1 MVNSLRLDDSDLVPV
16 DYGDLLEKIL
26 EVLQGKNPF
35 SLSDDRRRLIVDI
48 DAIAADVAKIE
59 VRKPLGSFERQAD
72 CATVNFPQE
81 VEEHFG
87 DRIKQIKECLR
98 QHLESKLPQNASI
111 QKFVNSLITPLN
123 SPDFRGN
130 GKELGFKYDFGKR
143 HPSLEKEK
151 LTLQSLDSGSHATLK
166 LHKLTIA
173 VRNTDVFEQQLK
185 EGLENYIS
193 ENADTNDD
201 RQELNHRLDEMVKN
215 PDSDF
220 HKLIRLVDK
229 ETLGKLNKEAKITYL
244 EYLLEHIRASST
256 DTVGIIYLEDL
267 IRRLRLLEKYINDS
281 SKADGEYEVNY
292 AGFRFNYR
300 EIFARAEVLDALPII
315 PIVAGYLGESTDTP
329 QSERK
334 FIFGLKIKFNNPV
347 QARGGKEAFEY
358 YLNLLNPD
366 SEEHQAAIGE
376 DSIDSITETFARKV
390 LRIALLYY
398 FVFASRHD
406 PLAQNYDAE
415 AELNHHPIA
424 IFEQRVLPVLQGSDD
439 EAKRELFRNF
449 IEGFKKFNIKHKISH
464 LKKMLKGFL
473 ERQTILPSRTETR
486 HVNLKMGLLED
497 IDNILTNCKFFNDI
511 MERNYKQTL
520 HYIAVEPA
528 TLSETAI
535 CQLPV
540 NITIE
545 DVRYFPTDERQ
556 TFSMEYNIEGVDVLP
571 ILSAPKAQRS
581 RDIYKYHFN
590 TKLVLFPYDD
600 RRLDSGEKGLQP
612 AAAFVYKFTM
622 LLLSYICM
630 RILLENKAENLFIP
644 MARLHEGVH
653 KHPSPS
659 EEFMANVS
667 KTLSHILSEKH
678 RSTSQGFRI
687 RERVDGF
694 HVRNGLTSMYS
705 ILPKKFRFDN
715 VQLSPELDK
724 LAIIVVSS
732 RDSDAKKGNQNRF
745 QRQASL
751 IGEVVGIN
759 QLNDSTIQVEMLK
772 TFSEN
777 YSVSRLY
784 TEPVIL
790 EDVMSQL
797 YQQGYRNFAYISQA
811 PYMSTLHI
819 TKTEEDEEMS
829 FMSKK
834 LLRTLKGERR
844 DIKIYPMFFDKYFV
858 RSFLGDKGKSFYI
871 QDAMELESLSAKG
884 NQQAVM
890 FFNLFNGIKVKQ
902 PGEKN
907 FYNGVISYST
917 LLHIYDGI
925 LDDQD
930 LHQGLI
936 YDGEIKDTLLHY
948 LTLFHFSRY
957 EALHNISLKLDPYER
972 IIGDDSVGALSV
984 FNHAGGNAEFNSL
997 AFLNKVREVL
1007 SVTEEGTK

>member
-1 MVNSLRLDDSDLVPV
+1 MNILRLDENDLVPV

-26 EVLQGKNPF
+26 EILQANNPF
-35 SLSDDRRRLIVDI
+35 NVSDDCRRLIVDI
-48 DAIAADVAKIE
+48 DAIAADIAKIE
-59 VRKPLGSFERQAD
+59 VRQPLGSFERLAD
-72 CATVNFPQE
+72 AATVNFPQE
-81 VEEHFG
+81 VEENFG
-87 DRIKQIKECLR
+87 DRVRQIKECLR
-98 QHLESKLPQNASI
+98 QHLESKLPQNDSI
-111 QKFVNSLITPLN
+111 EKFVASLITPLN
-123 SPDFRGN
+123 SPSFRGS
-130 GKELGFKYDFGKR
+130 GQELGFKYDFGKR
-143 HPSLEKEK
+143 HTPLEKEK
-151 LTLQSLDSGSHATLK
+151 LTLQRLDSGSHATLK

-173 VRNTDVFEQQLK
+173 VRNTDIFQQQLK
-185 EGLENYIS
+185 DGLENYIR
-193 ENADTNDD
+193 ENAENSDD
-201 RQELNHRLDEMVKN
+201 RQELNHCLDEMVKN

-229 ETLGKLNKEAKITYL
+229 ETLGQLNKEAKITYL
-244 EYLLEHIRASST
+244 EYLLEHIRASSA
-256 DTVGIIYLEDL
+256 DTVGIIYLQDL
-267 IRRLRLLEKYINDS
+267 IRRIRLIEQFINDS

-315 PIVAGYLGESTDTP
+315 SIVEGYLGESTDTP

-334 FIFGLKIKFNNPV
+334 FIFALKVKFNNPV
-347 QARGGKEAFEY
+347 QSLGGKEVFEY

-366 SEEHQAAIGE
+366 SEEHQAEIAE
-376 DSIDSITETFARKV
+376 DSLTETFARKV
-390 LRIALLYY
+390 LKIALLYH
-398 FVFASRHD
+398 FVFASPHNPETENYNPELELD
-406 PLAQNYDAE
+406 FNPL
-415 AELNHHPIA
+415 PG
-424 IFEQRVLPVLQGSDD
+424 FEKLIKDVLSRDND
-439 EAKRELFRNF
+439 EIKKRLFRNF
-449 IEGFKKFNIKHKISH
+449 VTRFKEVNVKHKINR
-464 LKKMLKGFL
+464 LKELLKNFL
-473 ERQTILPSRTETR
+473 KQQTILPSRTETR
-486 HVNLKMGLLED
+486 HVNLKMGLVED
-497 IDNILTNCKFFNDI
+497 IENILTTKKFFNDI
-511 MERNYKQTL
+511 MDRNYKQTL
-520 HYIAVEPA
+520 HYIAVEQP
-528 TLSETAI
+528 TVNEKSI

-571 ILSAPKAQRS
+571 VLSAPKADRS
-581 RDIYKYHFN
+581 RDIYKDHFN
-590 TKLVLFPYDD
+590 TKLFLFPYDD
-600 RRLDSGEKGLQP
+600 KRLESGDKGLQS

-644 MARLHEGVH
+644 MARLHEGDP

-659 EEFMANVS
+659 EEFMAKLS

-687 RERVDGF
+687 RERVDSF
-694 HVRNGLTSMYS
+694 RVRNGLSSMYS

-732 RDSDAKKGNQNRF
+732 RDSDARRGNQNRF

-759 QLNDSTIQVEMLK
+759 RLDDTTIQVEMLK

-819 TKTEEDEEMS
+819 TKTDEDEEMS

-871 QDAMELESLSAKG
+871 QDTMELESLSAKG

-948 LTLFHFSRY
+948 LTIFHFSRY
-957 EALHNISLKLDPYER
+957 EACHNISLKLDPYER
-972 IIGDDSVGALSV
+972 IIGDNSVGALSI
-984 FNHAGGNAEFNSL
+984 FPHAGGSAEFNSL

-1007 SVTEEGTK
+1007 SVTKGGTK

>member
-1 MVNSLRLDDSDLVPV
+1 M
-16 DYGDLLEKIL
+16 
-26 EVLQGKNPF
+26 
-35 SLSDDRRRLIVDI
+35 
-48 DAIAADVAKIE
+48 
-59 VRKPLGSFERQAD
+59 
-72 CATVNFPQE
+72 
-81 VEEHFG
+81 
-87 DRIKQIKECLR
+87 
-98 QHLESKLPQNASI
+98 
-111 QKFVNSLITPLN
+111 
-123 SPDFRGN
+123 
-130 GKELGFKYDFGKR
+130 
-143 HPSLEKEK
+143 
-151 LTLQSLDSGSHATLK
+151 
-166 LHKLTIA
+166 
-173 VRNTDVFEQQLK
+173 
-185 EGLENYIS
+185 
-193 ENADTNDD
+193 
-201 RQELNHRLDEMVKN
+201 
-215 PDSDF
+215 
-220 HKLIRLVDK
+220 
-229 ETLGKLNKEAKITYL
+229 

-256 DTVGIIYLEDL
+256 DTIGIIYLEDL
-267 IRRLRLLEKYINDS
+267 IRRIRLLENFINDS
-281 SKADGEYEVNY
+281 SKADGKYEVNY

-347 QARGGKEAFEY
+347 QARGGQEPFEY

-366 SEEHQAAIGE
+366 SEEHQAEIAE
-376 DSIDSITETFARKV
+376 DSITETFARKV

-398 FVFASRHD
+398 FVFASRSD

-415 AELNHHPIA
+415 AELNYHPIA
-424 IFEQRVLPVLQGSDD
+424 IFEQRVLPVLQDSDD
-439 EAKRELFRNF
+439 EAKRELFRNL
-449 IEGFKKFNIKHKISH
+449 IKGFKQFNIKRKINH
-464 LKKMLKGFL
+464 LKELLKTFL
-473 ERQTILPSRTETR
+473 KQKTILPSRTETR
-486 HVNLKMGLLED
+486 HINLKMGLLEN
-497 IDNILTNCKFFNDI
+497 IDNILTTGKFFNDI

-520 HYIAVEPA
+520 HYIAVEPP
-528 TLSETAI
+528 TVSETAI

-571 ILSAPKAQRS
+571 IASVPES
-581 RDIYKYHFN
+581 RMSVYNDFFKQYK
-590 TKLVLFPYDD
+590 LLLFRYNN
-600 RRLDSGEKGLQP
+600 RRLDSGDQGLQP
-612 AAAFVYKFTM
+612 AATFVYKFTM
-622 LLLSYICM
+622 LLLSYICLK
-630 RILLENKAENLFIP
+630 ILLDNTAKNLFIP
-644 MARLHEGVH
+644 MVRLHEGDK
-653 KHPSPS
+653 KHRSPS
-659 EEFMANVS
+659 EEFMAEVS
-667 KTLSHILSEKH
+667 KTLSHILSEKN

-694 HVRNGLTSMYS
+694 RVRNGLSSMYS

-715 VQLSPELDK
+715 VQLSPELDN

-751 IGEVVGIN
+751 IGEVIGIN
-759 QLNDSTIQVEMLK
+759 QLDDTTIQVEMLK

-777 YSVSRLY
+777 YSVSCLY

-790 EDVMSQL
+790 EDIMSQL

-819 TKTEEDEEMS
+819 TKTEEDEELS

-890 FFNLFNGIKVKQ
+890 FFNLFNGITVKQ

-925 LDDQD
+925 MDDQD

-957 EALHNISLKLDPYER
+957 EARQKISLKLDPYER

-984 FNHAGGNAEFNSL
+984 FRHAGGSAEFNSL
-997 AFLNKVREVL
+997 AFLNKVRELLNVGDGGMQ
-1007 SVTEEGTK
+1007 S

>member
-1 MVNSLRLDDSDLVPV
+1 MNILRLDNSDLVPV
-16 DYGDLLEKIL
+16 DYGDLLDKIL
-26 EVLQGKNPF
+26 EVLQGSNPF
-35 SLSDDRRRLIVDI
+35 KISDDRRRLIVDI
-48 DAIAADVAKIE
+48 DAIAAEFAKLE
-59 VRKPLGSFERQAD
+59 VRKPLGSFEPFAEV
-72 CATVNFPQE
+72 ATVNFPAE
-81 VEEHFG
+81 VDDHFCA
-87 DRIKQIKECLR
+87 RVRQIKECLR
-98 QHLESKLPQNASI
+98 QHLESKFPPNDSI
-111 QKFVNSLITPLN
+111 EKFVASLITPLN
-123 SPDFRGN
+123 SPSFRGS
-130 GKELGFKYDFGKR
+130 GQELGFKYDFGKR
-143 HPSLEKEK
+143 HTSLEKEK
-151 LTLQSLDSGSHATLK
+151 LTLQRLDSVSHATLK

-173 VRNTDVFEQQLK
+173 VRNTDIFQQQLK
-185 EGLENYIS
+185 DGLENYIR
-193 ENADTNDD
+193 ENAENSDD

-229 ETLGKLNKEAKITYL
+229 ETLGQLNKEAKITYL
-244 EYLLEHIRASST
+244 EYLLEYIRASST
-256 DTVGIIYLEDL
+256 DTVGIIYLQDL
-267 IRRLRLLEKYINDS
+267 IRRLRLIEQFINDS
-281 SKADGEYEVNY
+281 SKAHGEYEVNY

-315 PIVAGYLGESTDTP
+315 SIVEGYLGESTDTP

-334 FIFGLKIKFNNPV
+334 FMFALKVKFNNPV
-347 QARGGKEAFEY
+347 QSLGGKEVFEY

-366 SEEHQAAIGE
+366 SEEHQAEIAE
-376 DSIDSITETFARKV
+376 DSITETFARKV
-390 LRIALLYY
+390 LKIALLYH
-398 FVFASRHD
+398 FVFASPHNPETENYNPELELD
-406 PLAQNYDAE
+406 FNPL
-415 AELNHHPIA
+415 PG
-424 IFEQRVLPVLQGSDD
+424 FEKLIKDVLSRDND
-439 EAKRELFRNF
+439 EIKKRLFRNF
-449 IEGFKKFNIKHKISH
+449 VTRFKEVNVKHKINR
-464 LKKMLKGFL
+464 LKELLKNFL
-473 ERQTILPSRTETR
+473 KQQTILPSRTETR
-486 HVNLKMGLLED
+486 HVNLKRGLVED
-497 IDNILTNCKFFNDI
+497 IDNILTTGKFFNDI
-511 MERNYKQTL
+511 MDRNYKQTL
-520 HYIAVEPA
+520 HYIAVEQP
-528 TLSETAI
+528 TVNERSI

-556 TFSMEYNIEGVDVLP
+556 TFSMEYNIEGVEVLP
-571 ILSAPKAQRS
+571 VLSAPKANRS
-581 RDIYKYHFN
+581 REIYNQHFQ
-590 TKLVLFPYDD
+590 TKLVLFPYED
-600 RRLDSGEKGLQP
+600 RRLDSGDKGLQP

-622 LLLSYICM
+622 LLLSYICL
-630 RILLENKAENLFIP
+630 RILLENAAKNLFIP
-644 MARLHEGVH
+644 MVRLHEGDH
-653 KHPSPS
+653 NHPSPS
-659 EEFMANVS
+659 EEFMAKLS
-667 KTLSHILSEKH
+667 KTLSHILSEQH

-687 RERVDGF
+687 RKKIDNFRI
-694 HVRNGLTSMYS
+694 RNGLSSMYS

-732 RDSDAKKGNQNRF
+732 RDSEAIKGNQNRF
-745 QRQASL
+745 LRQASF

-759 QLNDSTIQVEMLK
+759 RLDDTTIQVEMLK

-784 TEPVIL
+784 TEPLIL
-790 EDVMSQL
+790 EDAMSQL

-819 TKTEEDEEMS
+819 TKTEEDEELS

-844 DIKIYPMFFDKYFV
+844 DIKIYPLFFDKYFV

-890 FFNLFNGIKVKQ
+890 FFNLFNGITVKQ
-902 PGEKN
+902 SGEKN

-948 LTLFHFSRY
+948 ITLFHFSRY
-957 EALHNISLKLDPYER
+957 EARHNISLKLDPYER

-984 FNHAGGNAEFNSL
+984 FRHADGSAEFNSL
-997 AFLNKVREVL
+997 AFLNKVRDVL
-1007 SVTEEGTK
+1007 SVTEGGTK

>member
-1 MVNSLRLDDSDLVPV
+1 MVNILGLGGDDLVPV
-16 DYGDLLEKIL
+16 DYGDLLDKIFD
-26 EVLQGKNPF
+26 VLQGKNPF
-35 SLSDDRRRLIVDI
+35 SVSGDSRRLIVDI

-59 VRKPLGSFERQAD
+59 VRKPLGSFERFAD
-72 CATVNFPQE
+72 SATVNFPPE

-87 DRIKQIKECLR
+87 DRVRQIKECLR
-98 QHLESKLPQNASI
+98 QQLESKLPQNASLE
-111 QKFVNSLITPLN
+111 KFVASLITPLN
-123 SPDFRGN
+123 SPSFRGN
-130 GKELGFKYDFGKR
+130 GQELGFKYDFGKR
-143 HPSLEKEK
+143 HTSLEKEK
-151 LTLQSLDSGSHATLK
+151 LTLQRLDSGSHATLK

-173 VRNTDVFEQQLK
+173 VRNTDIFEQQLK
-185 EGLENYIS
+185 EGLENYIR
-193 ENADTNDD
+193 EKADTSED

-215 PDSDF
+215 QDSDF

-267 IRRLRLLEKYINDS
+267 IRRIRLIEAYINDS
-281 SKADGEYEVNY
+281 SKADGDYEVNY

-315 PIVAGYLGESTDTP
+315 PIVAGYLGESTDKP

-334 FIFGLKIKFNNPV
+334 FIFGLKVKFNNPV
-347 QARGGKEAFEY
+347 QSLGGKEVFEY

-366 SEEHQAAIGE
+366 SEEHQAEIAE
-376 DSIDSITETFARKV
+376 DSITETFARKV
-390 LRIALLYY
+390 LKIALLYY
-398 FVFASRHD
+398 FVFASRYN
-406 PLAQNYDAE
+406 PLAQNYDPE
-415 AELNHHPIA
+415 AELNHQPIA

-449 IEGFKKFNIKHKISH
+449 IKGFKQFNIKHKITH
-464 LKKMLKGFL
+464 LKRMLKSFL

-497 IDNILTNCKFFNDI
+497 IDNILTTGKFFNDI
-511 MERNYKQTL
+511 MERKYKQTL
-520 HYIAVEPA
+520 HYIAVEQP
-528 TLSETAI
+528 TVSETAI

-571 ILSAPKAQRS
+571 ILSAPKADRS
-581 RDIYKYHFN
+581 REIYNKHFQ
-590 TKLVLFPYDD
+590 TKLVLFPYED
-600 RRLDSGEKGLQP
+600 RRLDSGDKGLQP
-612 AAAFVYKFTM
+612 AEAFVYKFTM
-622 LLLSYICM
+622 LLLSYICLK
-630 RILLENKAENLFIP
+630 ILLENAAKNLFIP
-644 MARLHEGVH
+644 MARLHEGDH

-659 EEFMANVS
+659 EVFMANLS
-667 KTLSHILSEKH
+667 KTLSHILSEKQ

-694 HVRNGLTSMYS
+694 HVRNGLSSMYS

-759 QLNDSTIQVEMLK
+759 QLDDSTIQVEMLK

-777 YSVSRLY
+777 YSVSHLY

-811 PYMSTLHI
+811 PYMSKLHI
-819 TKTEEDEEMS
+819 TKTEEDEELS

-844 DIKIYPMFFDKYFV
+844 DIKIYPMFFDKYYV
-858 RSFLGDKGKSFYI
+858 RSFLGDQGKSSYI
-871 QDAMELESLSAKG
+871 QDAMELSSLFTDTS
-884 NQQAVM
+884 QQAVM
-890 FFNLFNGIKVKQ
+890 FFNLFNGIRVRE
-902 PGEKN
+902 EKN

-917 LLHIYDGI
+917 LLNIYQGI

-930 LHQGLI
+930 IRQGLI

-948 LTLFHFSRY
+948 LTIFHFSRY
-957 EALHNISLKLDPYER
+957 EARQQISLKLDPYSH
-972 IIGDDSVGALSV
+972 IIGDDSVGNLSI
-984 FNHAGGNAEFNSL
+984 FSHAGGSAEFNSL

-1007 SVTEEGTK
+1007 IVTDGGTK

>member
-1 MVNSLRLDDSDLVPV
+1 MNSLTLGDSDLVPV
-16 DYGDLLEKIL
+16 DYGDLLDKIL
-26 EVLQGKNPF
+26 EVLQGNNPF
-35 SLSDDRRRLIVDI
+35 NISDDRRRLIVDI
-48 DAIAADVAKIE
+48 DAIAADVAKMQ
-59 VRKPLGSFERQAD
+59 VRTPLGSYERQAD
-72 CATVNFPQE
+72 AATVNFPPE
-81 VEEHFG
+81 VEERFG
-87 DRIKQIKECLR
+87 DRVRQIKECLR
-98 QHLESKLPQNASI
+98 QHLESKLPQNDSI
-111 QKFVNSLITPLN
+111 EKFVASLITPLN
-123 SPDFRGN
+123 SPSFRGS
-130 GKELGFKYDFGKR
+130 GQELGFKYDFGKR
-143 HPSLEKEK
+143 HTSLEKEK
-151 LTLQSLDSGSHATLK
+151 LTLQRLDSGSHATLK

-173 VRNTDVFEQQLK
+173 VRNTDIFEQELK
-185 EGLENYIS
+185 EGLENYINEKA
-193 ENADTNDD
+193 ENSDD
-201 RQELNHRLDEMVKN
+201 RQELSHFLDEMVKN

-256 DTVGIIYLEDL
+256 DTIGIIYLEDL

-358 YLNLLNPD
+358 HLNRLNPD

-424 IFEQRVLPVLQGSDD
+424 IFEQRVLPILQGSDD

-449 IEGFKKFNIKHKISH
+449 IEGFKKFNIRHKISH

-486 HVNLKMGLLED
+486 HVTLKMGLLEN
-497 IDNILTNCKFFNDI
+497 IDNMTNGKFFNDI

-520 HYIAVEPA
+520 HYVAVEQPTVSA
-528 TLSETAI
+528 TAI

-571 ILSAPKAQRS
+571 VLSAPKAQRS
-581 RDIYKYHFN
+581 RDIYKDHFN

-600 RRLDSGEKGLQP
+600 KRLESGDKGLQS

-644 MARLHEGVH
+644 MARLHEGDP

-659 EEFMANVS
+659 EEFMAKVS

-687 RERVDGF
+687 RERVDSFRVG
-694 HVRNGLTSMYS
+694 NGLSSMYS

-732 RDSDAKKGNQNRF
+732 RDSDARRGNQNRF

-759 QLNDSTIQVEMLK
+759 QLDDTTIQVEMLK

-871 QDAMELESLSAKG
+871 QDTMELESLSAKG

-948 LTLFHFSRY
+948 LTIFHFSRY
-957 EALHNISLKLDPYER
+957 EARHNISLKLDPYER
-972 IIGDDSVGALSV
+972 IIGDDSVGALSI
-984 FNHAGGNAEFNSL
+984 FPHARGSADFNSL

-1007 SVTEEGTK
+1007 SVTKGGTK

>member
-1 MVNSLRLDDSDLVPV
+1 VNSLRLDDSDLVPV
-16 DYGDLLEKIL
+16 DYGDLLDKIL
-26 EVLQGKNPF
+26 EVLQGNNPF
-35 SLSDDRRRLIVDI
+35 KISDDRRRMIVDI
-48 DAIAADVAKIE
+48 DAIAADVAKLE
-59 VRKPLGSFERQAD
+59 VRKPLGSFERFAEVV
-72 CATVNFPQE
+72 TVNFPAE

-87 DRIKQIKECLR
+87 DRVKQIKECLR
-98 QHLESKLPQNASI
+98 QHLESKFPPNDSI
-111 QKFVNSLITPLN
+111 EKFVASLITPLN
-123 SPDFRGN
+123 SPSFQGD
-130 GKELGFKYDFGKR
+130 GKKLGLKYDFGTR
-143 HPSLEKEK
+143 HTSLEKEK
-151 LTLQSLDSGSHATLK
+151 LTLQRLDSGSHATLK

-173 VRNTDVFEQQLK
+173 VRNTDIFQQQLK
-185 EGLENYIS
+185 DGLENYIR
-193 ENADTNDD
+193 ENAENSDD

-229 ETLGKLNKEAKITYL
+229 ETLGQLNKEAKITYL

-256 DTVGIIYLEDL
+256 DTVGIIYLQDL
-267 IRRLRLLEKYINDS
+267 IRRLRLIEQFINDS
-281 SKADGEYEVNY
+281 SKAHGEYEVNY

-315 PIVAGYLGESTDTP
+315 SIVEGYLGESTDTP

-334 FIFGLKIKFNNPV
+334 FIFALKVKFNNPV
-347 QARGGKEAFEY
+347 QSLGGKEVFDY

-366 SEEHQAAIGE
+366 SEEHQAEIAE
-376 DSIDSITETFARKV
+376 DSLTETFARKV
-390 LRIALLYY
+390 LKIALLYH
-398 FVFASRHD
+398 FVFASPHNPETENYNPELELD
-406 PLAQNYDAE
+406 FNPL
-415 AELNHHPIA
+415 PG
-424 IFEQRVLPVLQGSDD
+424 FEKLIKDVLSRDND
-439 EAKRELFRNF
+439 EIKKRLFRNF
-449 IEGFKKFNIKHKISH
+449 VTRFKEVNVKHKINR
-464 LKKMLKGFL
+464 LKELLKNFL
-473 ERQTILPSRTETR
+473 KQQTILPSRTETR
-486 HVNLKMGLLED
+486 HVNLKMGLVED
-497 IDNILTNCKFFNDI
+497 IDNILTTGKFFNDI
-511 MERNYKQTL
+511 MDRNYKQTL
-520 HYIAVEPA
+520 HYIAVESP
-528 TLSETAI
+528 TVNESSI

-571 ILSAPKAQRS
+571 VLSAPKANRS
-581 RDIYKYHFN
+581 REIYNKHFQTN
-590 TKLVLFPYDD
+590 LVLFPYED
-600 RRLDSGEKGLQP
+600 RRLDSGDKGLQP

-622 LLLSYICM
+622 LLLSYICL
-630 RILLENKAENLFIP
+630 RILLENAAKNLFIP
-644 MARLHEGVH
+644 MVRLHEGDH
-653 KHPSPS
+653 NHPSPS
-659 EEFMANVS
+659 EEFMAKLS

-687 RERVDGF
+687 REKIDSFRI
-694 HVRNGLTSMYS
+694 RNGLSSMYS

-732 RDSDAKKGNQNRF
+732 RDSDARKGNQNRF
-745 QRQASL
+745 QRQASF

-759 QLNDSTIQVEMLK
+759 RLDDTTIQVEMLK

-784 TEPVIL
+784 TEPLIL
-790 EDVMSQL
+790 EDAMSQL

-819 TKTEEDEEMS
+819 TKTEEDEELS

-844 DIKIYPMFFDKYFV
+844 DIKIYPLFFDKYFV

-890 FFNLFNGIKVKQ
+890 FFNLFNGITVKQ

-948 LTLFHFSRY
+948 LTIFHFSRY
-957 EALHNISLKLDPYER
+957 EARHNISLKLDPYER

-984 FNHAGGNAEFNSL
+984 FRHARGNAEFNSL

-1007 SVTEEGTK
+1007 SVTEAGTK

>member
-1 MVNSLRLDDSDLVPV
+1 MNILRVDDSDLVPV
-16 DYGDLLEKIL
+16 DYRDLLDNIL
-26 EVLQGKNPF
+26 DVLQGNNPF
-35 SLSDDRRRLIVDI
+35 KISDDRRRLIVDI
-48 DAIAADVAKIE
+48 DAIAAEVAKLE
-59 VRKPLGSFERQAD
+59 VRKPLGSFERFAD
-72 CATVNFPQE
+72 AATVNFPAE
-81 VEEHFG
+81 VDDHFC
-87 DRIKQIKECLR
+87 DRVRQIKECLR
-98 QHLESKLPQNASI
+98 QHLESKLPPNNSI
-111 QKFVNSLITPLN
+111 EKFVASLITPLN
-123 SPDFRGN
+123 SPSFRGN
-130 GKELGFKYDFGKR
+130 GQELGFKYDFGKR
-143 HPSLEKEK
+143 HTSLEKEK
-151 LTLQSLDSGSHATLK
+151 LTLQRLDSGSHATLK

-173 VRNTDVFEQQLK
+173 VRNTDIFQQQLK
-185 EGLENYIS
+185 DGLENYIR
-193 ENADTNDD
+193 ENAENSDD

-229 ETLGKLNKEAKITYL
+229 ETLGQLNKEAKITYL

-256 DTVGIIYLEDL
+256 DTVGIIYLQDL
-267 IRRLRLLEKYINDS
+267 IRRLRLIEQFINDS
-281 SKADGEYEVNY
+281 SKSHGEYEVNY

-300 EIFARAEVLDALPII
+300 DIFARAEVLDALPII
-315 PIVAGYLGESTDTP
+315 SIVEGYLGESTDTP

-334 FIFGLKIKFNNPV
+334 FIFALKVKFNNPV
-347 QARGGKEAFEY
+347 QSLGGKEVFEY

-366 SEEHQAAIGE
+366 SEEHQAEIAE
-376 DSIDSITETFARKV
+376 DSLTETFARKV
-390 LRIALLYY
+390 LKIALLYH
-398 FVFASRHD
+398 FVFASPHN
-406 PLAQNYDAE
+406 PETENYNP
-415 AELNHHPIA
+415 ELELEFNPIPG
-424 IFEQRVLPVLQGSDD
+424 FEKLIKEVLSRDNED
-439 EAKRELFRNF
+439 IKKRLFRNF
-449 IEGFKKFNIKHKISH
+449 VTRFKEVNVKHKINR
-464 LKKMLKGFL
+464 LKELLKNFL
-473 ERQTILPSRTETR
+473 KQQTILPSRTETR
-486 HVNLKMGLLED
+486 HVNLKRGLVED
-497 IDNILTNCKFFNDI
+497 IDNILTTGKFFNDI
-511 MERNYKQTL
+511 MDRNYKQTL
-520 HYIAVEPA
+520 HYIAVEQP
-528 TLSETAI
+528 TVNERSI

-571 ILSAPKAQRS
+571 VLSAPKANRS
-581 RDIYKYHFN
+581 REIYNQHFQ
-590 TKLVLFPYDD
+590 TKLVLFPYED
-600 RRLDSGEKGLQP
+600 RRLDSGDKGLQP

-622 LLLSYICM
+622 LLLSYICL
-630 RILLENKAENLFIP
+630 RILLENAAKNLFIP
-644 MARLHEGVH
+644 MVRLHEGDH
-653 KHPSPS
+653 NHPSPS
-659 EEFMANVS
+659 EEFMAKLS
-667 KTLSHILSEKH
+667 KTLSHILSEQH

-687 RERVDGF
+687 REKIDSFRI
-694 HVRNGLTSMYS
+694 RNGLSSMYS

-732 RDSDAKKGNQNRF
+732 RDSDAIKGNQNRL
-745 QRQASL
+745 QRQASF

-759 QLNDSTIQVEMLK
+759 RLNDTTIQVEMLK

-784 TEPVIL
+784 TEPLIL
-790 EDVMSQL
+790 EDAMSQL

-819 TKTEEDEEMS
+819 TKTEEDEELS

-844 DIKIYPMFFDKYFV
+844 DIKIYPLFFDKYFV

-890 FFNLFNGIKVKQ
+890 FFNLFNGITVKQ
-902 PGEKN
+902 AGEKN

-948 LTLFHFSRY
+948 ITIFHFSRY
-957 EALHNISLKLDPYER
+957 EARHNISLKLDPYER

-984 FNHAGGNAEFNSL
+984 FRHAGGSAEFNSL
-997 AFLNKVREVL
+997 AFLNKVRDVL

>member
-1 MVNSLRLDDSDLVPV
+1 MNILRLDDSDLVPV
-16 DYGDLLEKIL
+16 DYGDLLDKIL
-26 EVLQGKNPF
+26 EVLQAKNPF
-35 SLSDDRRRLIVDI
+35 NISDDSRRLIIDI

-59 VRKPLGSFERQAD
+59 VRQPLGSFERFAD
-72 CATVNFPQE
+72 VATVNFPQE
-81 VEEHFG
+81 IEEHFS
-87 DRIKQIKECLR
+87 DIIKQIKECLR
-98 QHLESKLPQNASI
+98 QHLESKLPQASI
-111 QKFVNSLITPLN
+111 EKFVASLITPLN
-123 SPDFRGN
+123 SPSFRGS
-130 GKELGFKYDFGKR
+130 GQELGFKYDFGKR

-151 LTLQSLDSGSHATLK
+151 LTLQCVDSGSHATLK

-173 VRNTDVFEQQLK
+173 VRNTDIFQQQLK
-185 EGLENYIS
+185 EGVENYIN
-193 ENADTNDD
+193 ENAETNDD
-201 RQELNHRLDEMVKN
+201 RQELNHRLDEMVEN
-215 PDSDF
+215 QDSDF

-244 EYLLEHIRASST
+244 EYLLEHIRASSST
-256 DTVGIIYLEDL
+256 DTTGIIYLEDL

-358 YLNLLNPD
+358 YLNILNPD
-366 SEEHQAAIGE
+366 SEEHQAEIAE
-376 DSIDSITETFARKV
+376 DSITETFARKV

-406 PLAQNYDAE
+406 PLAPNYDAK

-424 IFEQRVLPVLQGSDD
+424 IFEQRVLPILQGSDD

-449 IEGFKKFNIKHKISH
+449 IKGFNQFNTKHKISH

-497 IDNILTNCKFFNDI
+497 IDNILTTGKFFNEI

-520 HYIAVEPA
+520 HYIAVEPPTISA
-528 TLSETAI
+528 TAI

-571 ILSAPKAQRS
+571 VLSAPKAQRS
-581 RDIYKYHFN
+581 RDIYKDHFN

-612 AAAFVYKFTM
+612 AATFVYKFTM

-630 RILLENKAENLFIP
+630 RILLENTAENLFIP

-659 EEFMANVS
+659 EEFMAKVS
-667 KTLSHILSEKH
+667 KTLSHILSEKQ

-687 RERVDGF
+687 TGRVDSYR
-694 HVRNGLTSMYS
+694 VRNGLSSMYS
-705 ILPKKFRFDN
+705 ILPKKFCFDN

-732 RDSDAKKGNQNRF
+732 RDSDAKRGNQNRF

-811 PYMSTLHI
+811 PYMSKLHI

-829 FMSKK
+829 FMSRK

-858 RSFLGDKGKSFYI
+858 RSFLGDKSKSFYI

-890 FFNLFNGIKVKQ
+890 FFNLFNGINVKQ

-948 LTLFHFSRY
+948 LTIFHFSRY
-957 EALHNISLKLDPYER
+957 EARHNISLKLDPYER
-972 IIGDDSVGALSV
+972 IIGDDSVGALSI
-984 FNHAGGNAEFNSL
+984 FPHPGGSAEFNSL

-1007 SVTEEGTK
+1007 SVTKGGTK

>member
-1 MVNSLRLDDSDLVPV
+1 MNILRLDDSDLVPV
-16 DYGDLLEKIL
+16 DYGDLLAKIL
-26 EVLQGKNPF
+26 EVLQGNNPF
-35 SLSDDRRRLIVDI
+35 KISDDRRRLIVDI
-48 DAIAADVAKIE
+48 DAIAAEVAKLE
-59 VRKPLGSFERQAD
+59 VRKPLGSFERFAD
-72 CATVNFPQE
+72 AATVNFPAE
-81 VEEHFG
+81 VDDHFG
-87 DRIKQIKECLR
+87 ARVRQIKECLR
-98 QHLESKLPQNASI
+98 QHLESKLPQNDSI
-111 QKFVNSLITPLN
+111 EKFVASLITPLN
-123 SPDFRGN
+123 SPSFRGS
-130 GKELGFKYDFGKR
+130 GQELGFKYDFGKR
-143 HPSLEKEK
+143 HTSLEKEK
-151 LTLQSLDSGSHATLK
+151 LTLQRLDSGSHATLK

-173 VRNTDVFEQQLK
+173 VRNTDIFQQQLK
-185 EGLENYIS
+185 DGLENYIR
-193 ENADTNDD
+193 ENAENSDD
-201 RQELNHRLDEMVKN
+201 RQELNHRLDEMVEN

-229 ETLGKLNKEAKITYL
+229 ETLGQLNKEAKITYL
-244 EYLLEHIRASST
+244 EYLLEHIRASSK
-256 DTVGIIYLEDL
+256 DTVGIIYLQDL
-267 IRRLRLLEKYINDS
+267 IRRLRLIEQYINDS
-281 SKADGEYEVNY
+281 SKAHGEYEVNY

-315 PIVAGYLGESTDTP
+315 SIVEGYLGESTDTP

-334 FIFGLKIKFNNPV
+334 FIFALKVKFNNPV
-347 QARGGKEAFEY
+347 QSLGGKEVFEY

-366 SEEHQAAIGE
+366 SEEHQAAIAE
-376 DSIDSITETFARKV
+376 DSITETFARKV
-390 LRIALLYY
+390 LKIALLYH
-398 FVFASRHD
+398 FVFASPHNPETENYNPELELD
-406 PLAQNYDAE
+406 FNPL
-415 AELNHHPIA
+415 PG
-424 IFEQRVLPVLQGSDD
+424 FEKLIKDVLSRDN
-439 EAKRELFRNF
+439 EEIKKRLFRNF
-449 IEGFKKFNIKHKISH
+449 VTRFKEVNVKHKINR
-464 LKKMLKGFL
+464 LKELLKNFL
-473 ERQTILPSRTETR
+473 KQQTILPSRTETR
-486 HVNLKMGLLED
+486 HVNLKMGLVED
-497 IDNILTNCKFFNDI
+497 IDNILTTGKFFNDI

-520 HYIAVEPA
+520 HYIAVEQP
-528 TLSETAI
+528 TVNERSI

-571 ILSAPKAQRS
+571 VLSAPKANRS
-581 RDIYKYHFN
+581 REIYNQHFQ
-590 TKLVLFPYDD
+590 TKLVLFPYED
-600 RRLDSGEKGLQP
+600 RRLDSGDKGLQP

-622 LLLSYICM
+622 LLLSYICL
-630 RILLENKAENLFIP
+630 RILLENAAKNLFIP
-644 MARLHEGVH
+644 MVRLHEGDH
-653 KHPSPS
+653 NHPSPS
-659 EEFMANVS
+659 EEFMAKLS

-687 RERVDGF
+687 REKIDSFRI
-694 HVRNGLTSMYS
+694 RNGLSSMYS
-705 ILPKKFRFDN
+705 ILPKKFSFDN

-724 LAIIVVSS
+724 LAILVVSS
-732 RDSDAKKGNQNRF
+732 RDSDARKGNQNRL
-745 QRQASL
+745 QRQASF

-759 QLNDSTIQVEMLK
+759 RLDDTTIQVEMLK

-784 TEPVIL
+784 TEPLIL
-790 EDVMSQL
+790 EDAMSQL

-819 TKTEEDEEMS
+819 TKTEEDEELS

-844 DIKIYPMFFDKYFV
+844 DIKIYPLFFDKYFV

-890 FFNLFNGIKVKQ
+890 FFNLFNGITVKQ

-948 LTLFHFSRY
+948 LTIFHFSRY
-957 EALHNISLKLDPYER
+957 EARHNISLKLDPYER

-984 FNHAGGNAEFNSL
+984 FRHATGSAEFNSL

-1007 SVTEEGTK
+1007 SVTEGGTK